1 MVVYR
6 MNLSEEKKDAAV
18 EIALMSPGNVRRRR
32 ICGPL
37 LVVTGILLLICAA
50 MLLLIG
56 KADIQSIVFLIVGI
70 AGLLLGLKIKAFQHF
85 VLRKSEH
92 LVDKAFRSGVVEY
105 IFDEDGVH
113 IESQV
118 GSSLCYWDSFVE
130 CGSMG
135 QYLYLKRGDN
145 RIILVDKNDLTEAEL
160 TELTGLLERHINR

>member
-37 LVVTGILLLICAA
+37 LVATGILLLICAA

-113 IESQV
+113 IESQLV
-118 GSSLCYWDSFVE
+118 AASATGILLSSVALWGNISTSNAEITESF
-130 CGSMG
+130 
-135 QYLYLKRGDN
+135 LW
-145 RIILVDKNDLTEAEL
+145 IKNDLTEAEL

>member
-1 MVVYR
+1 MVTYR

-32 ICGPL
+32 ISGPL
-37 LVVTGILLLICAA
+37 LVIMGVLLIICGV
-50 MLLLIG
+50 MLMLAG
-56 KADIQSIVFLIVGI
+56 KEQLQGIVFLIVGV
-70 AGLLLGLKIKAFQHF
+70 AGLLLGLKTKAFQRF

-92 LVDKAFRSGVVEY
+92 LVDKAFRSGDVEY

-145 RIILVDKNDLTEAEL
+145 RVILVDKNDLTEAERV
-160 TELTGLLERHINR
+160 ELTDLLERHVNK